1 MLSTFYPKSLIE
13 KKTISLTQSVCLFAG
28 ASHLKTLFLLGL
40 SIPLFVFLG
49 CEGAPRVRLVKDND
63 TTFHFQWAE
72 PLKEERIILVRYN
85 SKIVFRPTRDP
96 ERRTRPTRDSE
107 RRTRQKRDSEWRTR
121 QTPMEVEHL
130 VYFPAGAF
138 VSAPVPS
145 LVWSYPNSWDYID
158 SVEILPARLR
168 STVPVPARLYT
179 INHDRFQVH
188 GDQVILRDHPFF
200 QEYHVGKPSRITF
213 PLEPEPRE

>member
-1 MLSTFYPKSLIE
+1 M
-13 KKTISLTQSVCLFAG
+13 
-28 ASHLKTLFLLGL
+28 
-40 SIPLFVFLG
+40 FVFFG
-49 CEGAPRVRLVKDND
+49 CGNAPRVRLVKDND

-72 PLKEERIILVRYN
+72 PLKEERIIVVRYN
-85 SKIVFRPTRDP
+85 SKFVFRPH
-96 ERRTRPTRDSE
+96 RDSE
-107 RRTRQKRDSEWRTR
+107 RGMR

-138 VSAPVPS
+138 VSAPVSSPR
-145 LVWSYPNSWDYID
+145 SYPNSWDHD

-179 INHDRFQVH
+179 IRDGDFRSH
-188 GDQVILRDHPFF
+188 GERVILREHPFF

-213 PLEPEPRE
+213 TLEPRE